1 MRAALADRDE
11 PVSGR
16 LHFAAG
22 IAAIVLAALVVGT
35 FAYVRAGGGPHLAA
49 TPKQSPVPSVGPK
62 KPAAPAGFVI
72 LDTAPLD
79 ASTGWLL
86 LSNCIQPI
94 TRPCHYSVA
103 RTSDSGR
110 TWSNPVQVGP
120 SSSGSDAG
128 VPRRLTFLNSNDG
141 FEYGSTSAFATHDG
155 GRTWKAV
162 GLRPNWFASIKGRG
176 TTAWVISYPCPK
188 GTSCSYEVRSS
199 LDAGRT
205 WSTPHS
211 LPTGFWPQD
220 VVAIADIGL
229 LISSAPV
236 GHIELTL
243 DRGTT
248 WSSIAAHC
256 PANTM
261 RSVVTTSDGVE
272 LWELCQ
278 ADIKPG
284 SSKLFVST
292 DGGKS
297 WSLRASQPASVKQ
310 LPMDFSTI
318 LLSTHAGTALMASD
332 VMMIAITHDDGLTWS
347 TVGPAGILI
356 QSMSFATA
364 TDGWALDV
372 NQGLWTTSDGGDH
385 WH

>member
-1 MRAALADRDE
+1 
-11 PVSGR
+11 
-16 LHFAAG
+16 
-22 IAAIVLAALVVGT
+22 
-35 FAYVRAGGGPHLAA
+35 
-49 TPKQSPVPSVGPK
+49 
-62 KPAAPAGFVI
+62 
-72 LDTAPLD
+72 
-79 ASTGWLL
+79 
-86 LSNCIQPI
+86 
-94 TRPCHYSVA
+94 
-103 RTSDSGR
+103 
-110 TWSNPVQVGP
+110 
-120 SSSGSDAG
+120 
-128 VPRRLTFLNSNDG
+128 
-141 FEYGSTSAFATHDG
+141 
-155 GRTWKAV
+155 
-162 GLRPNWFASIKGRG
+162 
-176 TTAWVISYPCPK
+176 
-188 GTSCSYEVRSS
+188 
-199 LDAGRT
+199 
-205 WSTPHS
+205 
-211 LPTGFWPQD
+211 
-220 VVAIADIGL
+220 VAIADIGL

-248 WSSIAAHC
+248 WSSIAARC

-332 VMMIAITHDDGLTWS
+332 AMMIAITHDDGLTWS
-347 TVGPAGILI
+347 TVGPNGILV
-356 QSMSFATA
+356 QLMSFATA